1 MKRWK
6 RPGRVY
12 AVNVIHPDRGVLVR
26 YGYIGK
32 TRQLVIN
39 RLRQHAVCQPWWD
52 THVGYE
58 TLWESQ
64 SCTAL
69 RLWWEEVWR
78 IVVLFPLYNIQ
89 WNKLNPRRIK
99 PWTAALRGRGVAY
112 QAGVR
117 ELARQGI
124 RTGWLS

>member
-1 MKRWK
+1 MKKWM

-12 AVNVIHPDRGVLVR
+12 AVNVLHPERGTFVR

-39 RLRQHAVCQPWWD
+39 RLRQHGASQPWWD
-52 THVGYE
+52 TVVSFE
-58 TLWESQ
+58 TLWESPRC
-64 SCTAL
+64 SPF

-89 WNKLNPRRIK
+89 WNRANPRRIK
-99 PWTAALRGRGVAY
+99 PWTAALKARSAAY
-112 QAGVR
+112 YAATRRDGVR
-117 ELARQGI
+117 V
-124 RTGWLS
+124 GWLR